1 MGMSAS
7 QARLGELTTRQND
20 IKMSLIDLSED
31 KMSLTRASER
41 ITKNYRDA
49 LKKQIEAV
57 DSEIARCEKSLK
69 GWKVATVLGSVGAV
83 ASGIGIIAQ
92 SHQIKENKKVVDKIS
107 ADAKEAT
114 ETLEFIKKVQE

>member
-1 MGMSAS
+1 MTKRMFLYVVMLMCVAGNAV
-7 QARLGELTTRQND
+7 ADDEY
-20 IKMSLIDLSED
+20 IDLV
-31 KMSLTRASER
+31 
-41 ITKNYRDA
+41 NYRDA